1 MPMKGK
7 NNLKRNA
14 AALAA
19 ALLLCVIDQLTKY
32 LVSSRM
38 QLGEVIPLIRGV
50 FQLRYIRN
58 EGMAWSLL
66 EGKQI
71 VFVILTPVVMF
82 FLIKLFI
89 CLPEE
94 KKYSPIR
101 VIVVFLSAGAMGN
114 LIDRIWG
121 GEVLFKGGVVD
132 FFDFCLIEFPV
143 FNVADIYV
151 SISVVALLFLMLFYY
166 KEEDFEVIYDSCV
179 RFRKK
184 S

>member
-82 FLIKLFI
+82 FLIKLFL

-151 SISVVALLFLMLFYY
+151 SISVVVLLFLMLFYY